1 MAAVG
6 NILNCVDDLPTEIV
20 DALLDAV
27 AFGFSEL
34 EIDCAVETSECSSPE
49 IDGLS
54 MADVSI
60 ASDAVVDT
68 PC

>member
-1 MAAVG
+1 
-6 NILNCVDDLPTEIV
+6 LNCADDLPAEIV

-34 EIDCAVETSECSSPE
+34 DIDCAAETRECSSPE

-60 ASDAVVDT
+60 ANEAVVDT
-68 PC
+68 FHADPL